1 VRGSRSPRIADYD
14 PPTTPLVGSL
24 DAPPIYGGK
33 EDNMGMFQERFE
45 RDLRIRGF
53 SHNTVKQYVYCVR
66 KLVKHFMRPPDE
78 LTLDDI
84 NNFQLHLTKERKVAS
99 STFNIY
105 VFAIRFFLLH
115 TLKRDWQITAIP
127 YQKTGRKL
135 PEILAGAELRTLF
148 KAVTNIK
155 HRAILMATYSAGL
168 RVSEVVHLQVSD
180 IDSQR
185 MVIRVDQGKARK
197 DRYVP
202 LSEALL
208 PILRRYWKA
217 ARPAHWLFPGQIP
230 SRPLT
235 RSSVQRFFSKAT
247 TDAGISKKVTIH
259 SLRHCFATHL
269 LERGTDIVT
278 IQRLLGHRS
287 LRSTQLYTHVA
298 RNYVNQAGS
307 PLDALEGIEQ
317 LLPLAKR

>member
-1 VRGSRSPRIADYD
+1 
-14 PPTTPLVGSL
+14 
-24 DAPPIYGGK
+24 
-33 EDNMGMFQERFE
+33 MGMFRQRFE

-53 SHNTVKQYVYCVR
+53 SDNTVKQYVYCVR
-66 KLVKHFMRPPDE
+66 NLVRHFMRPPDQ

-84 NNFQLHLTKERKVAS
+84 NDFQLHLTKERRVAW
-99 STFNIY
+99 STFNVY
-105 VFAIRFFLLH
+105 VFALRIFFLH
-115 TLKRDWQITAIP
+115 TLRRDWSITAIP

-135 PEILAGAELRTLF
+135 PEILAGAELRALF
-148 KAVTNIK
+148 GSVANIK

-168 RVSEVVHLQVSD
+168 RLSEVVHLRVSD

-185 MVIRVDQGKARK
+185 MVIRVDQGKGRK
-197 DRYVP
+197 DRCVP

-217 ARPAHWLFPGQIP
+217 ARPDHWLFAGQIP
-230 SRPLT
+230 NRPLT
-235 RSSVQRFFSKAT
+235 QSSVQRVFSKAKT
-247 TDAGISKKVTIH
+247 NAAIDKKVTVH
-259 SLRHCFATHL
+259 SLRHSFATHL

-287 LRSTQLYTHVA
+287 LSSTQLYTHVA
-298 RNYVNQAGS
+298 KNYVNQAGS